1 MAPVATAGKE
11 ALPMDPAQI
20 SKALQVMAAEH
31 PAAHPYTLALLL
43 EARTGTRISGARAR
57 ELLDVPAR
65 SKG

>member
-1 MAPVATAGKE
+1 
-11 ALPMDPAQI
+11 MDPAQI
-20 SKALQVMAAEH
+20 SKALQLLASKH

-43 EARTGTRISGARAR
+43 ESRTGVRISGARAR

>member
-1 MAPVATAGKE
+1 MGLTRSQLRE
-11 ALPMDPAQI
+11 ALRI
-20 SKALQVMAAEH
+20 LAAEH

-43 EARTGTRISGARAR
+43 ETRTGVRISGARAR